1 MLFRSLLGEQDR
13 VDVREHTASR
23 DGDACEELVEL
34 LIFAHG
40 DDVRLVVVA
49 GGVAGELKDLDVEGT
64 RARW

>member
-1 MLFRSLLGEQDR
+1 M
-13 VDVREHTASR
+13 DVREHTASR